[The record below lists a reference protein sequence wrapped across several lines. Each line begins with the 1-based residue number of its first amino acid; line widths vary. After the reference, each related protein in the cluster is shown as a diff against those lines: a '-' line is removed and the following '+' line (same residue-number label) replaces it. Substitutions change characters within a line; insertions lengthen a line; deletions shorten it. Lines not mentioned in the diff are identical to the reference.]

1 MRCTGSPVTGL
12 CSHRKED
19 SLDSL
24 IHLSWDVRAVW
35 LAEGGR
41 VENKR
46 AMDELLSSF
55 EMWKRWIYVLAE

>member
-35 LAEGGR
+35 LAEGGK

-46 AMDELLSSF
+46 EMDGLLSTF
-55 EMWKRWIYVLAE
+55 EM